1 LANGKTKRDW
11 TRYPLEDLETWI
23 KDRLL
28 ETEKNNKFK
37 FHKVGWALN
46 VEPALLMLLVSPK
59 LWKTVR
65 LIYKE
70 NTESGLY
77 KTWTRYKD
85 ERIYKNEFQ
94 DE

>member
-1 LANGKTKRDW
+1 LGSGKIKRDW
-11 TRYPLEDLETWI
+11 TRYPLEDLEGWI
-23 KDRLL
+23 KEELL
-28 ETEKNNKFK
+28 DSKKNNEYR
-37 FHKVGWALN
+37 FHKVGWKLN

-85 ERIYKNEFQ
+85 ARIYKKC
-94 DE
+94 